1 MYIYGYKQKLYKSV
15 VQPLVYA
22 AFQGTKITCFA
33 YGQTGSGK
41 TFTMIG
47 TGQIPGL
54 FLLASSDIF
63 SIKDKVN
70 TYKY

>member
-1 MYIYGYKQKLYKSV
+1 M

-22 AFQGTKITCFA
+22 AFRGTKVTCFA

-47 TGQIPGL
+47 PPNEELGETHIPGL
-54 FLLASSDIF
+54 FLLASTDIF
-63 SIKDKVN
+63 HLKKTVS
-70 TYKY
+70 